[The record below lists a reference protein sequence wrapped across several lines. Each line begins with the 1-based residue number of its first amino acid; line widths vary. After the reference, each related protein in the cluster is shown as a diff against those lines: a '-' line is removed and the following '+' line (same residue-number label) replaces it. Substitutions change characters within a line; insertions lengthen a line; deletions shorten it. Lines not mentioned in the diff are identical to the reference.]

1 MKGRIALGKLYLIGE
16 LAEAANVSKRTIDYY
31 TQLGLLHF
39 ERDQSNYRQYSDE
52 ALQRLKLIELYK
64 KGKMTLEEIR
74 IRLEWLEEN
83 RIPAKEAFQKMNEI
97 CHRIHEL
104 EENILEL
111 TPILTKL
118 NEKEYRVLTKKV
130 SVQCTSL
137 IRTLHQLL
145 GEKELIDN
153 GR

>member
-1 MKGRIALGKLYLIGE
+1 M
-16 LAEAANVSKRTIDYY
+16 AEAANVSKRTIDYY

-39 ERDQSNYRQYSDE
+39 ERDQSNYRYYTEES
-52 ALQRLKLIELYK
+52 LQRLKLIVFYK

-74 IRLEWLEEN
+74 ERLEWLDEN
-83 RIPAKEAFQKMNEI
+83 RIPAKEAFEKMNEI
-97 CHRIHEL
+97 CHKIHQL

-111 TPILTKL
+111 TPILSKL
-118 NEKEYRVLTKKV
+118 NEKQYRLLTQKV

-137 IRTLHQLL
+137 IHTLHELM
-145 GEKELIDN
+145 GEKQLIDN

>member
-1 MKGRIALGKLYLIGE
+1 

-39 ERDQSNYRQYSDE
+39 ERDQSNYRYYTEES
-52 ALQRLKLIELYK
+52 LQRLKLIVFYK

-74 IRLEWLEEN
+74 ERLEWLDEN
-83 RIPAKEAFQKMNEI
+83 RIPAKEAFEKMNEI
-97 CHRIHEL
+97 CHKIHQL

-111 TPILTKL
+111 TPILSKL
-118 NEKEYRVLTKKV
+118 NEKQYRLLTQKV

-137 IRTLHQLL
+137 IHTLHELM
-145 GEKELIDN
+145 GEKQLIDN

>member
-1 MKGRIALGKLYLIGE
+1 MYRIGE

-31 TQLGLLHF
+31 TRLGLLHY
-39 ERDQSNYRQYSDE
+39 ERNQSNYRHYSEE

-64 KGKMTLEEIR
+64 RGKMTLEEIR
-74 IRLEWLEEN
+74 ERLEWLDEN
-83 RIPAKEAFQKMNEI
+83 RIPAKEAFQKMNDI
-97 CHRIHEL
+97 CLRIHQL

-111 TPILTKL
+111 TPILSKL
-118 NEKEYRVLTKKV
+118 NEKQYRVLTQKV

-137 IRTLHQLL
+137 IHTLHQLL
-145 GEKELIDN
+145 GENQLIDN